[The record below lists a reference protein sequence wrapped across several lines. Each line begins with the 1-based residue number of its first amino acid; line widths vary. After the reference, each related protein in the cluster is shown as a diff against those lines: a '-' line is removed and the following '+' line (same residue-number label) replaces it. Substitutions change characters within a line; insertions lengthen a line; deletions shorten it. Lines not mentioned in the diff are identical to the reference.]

1 MQFEYTYTWTEGEEQ
16 KSEVFT
22 SSYVVRQ
29 AIWEHDKKVFGEE
42 PVRDEEAEDP
52 AALRTEFWAAL
63 NVAYKEIP
71 DPEPTEE
78 EKKAAALEEAKRIR
92 AEAVAAIKVAVDGMV
107 FDGDEISQTR
117 MSNALRASETA
128 GLDSTVWVL
137 ADNTVATVTKEQLAK
152 ALTLAMQ
159 EMAKV
164 WTLPYTGGDAAE

>member
-52 AALRTEFWAAL
+52 AALRTEFWKAL

-78 EKKAAALEEAKRIR
+78 EKKAAALEEAKRVR
-92 AEAVAAIKVAVDGMV
+92 AEAVASIKVAVDGMV
-107 FDGDEISQTR
+107 FDGDEAAQSR
-117 MSNALRASETA
+117 MARALTA
-128 GLDSTVWVL
+128 AEVAQQDSTVWVL
-137 ADNTVATVTKEQLAK
+137 ADNTVATVTKDQLAK
-152 ALTLAMQ
+152 ALAFSMQ